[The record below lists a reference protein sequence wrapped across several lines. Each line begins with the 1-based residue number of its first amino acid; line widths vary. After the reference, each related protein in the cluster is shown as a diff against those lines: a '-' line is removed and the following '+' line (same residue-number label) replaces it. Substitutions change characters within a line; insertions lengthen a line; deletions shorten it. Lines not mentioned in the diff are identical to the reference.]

1 MDTKLKKSKA
11 IVSLISFFLS
21 MGILIA
27 TAIFGISFLMNY
39 DYAMQQMSDL
49 KQEDYQNTN
58 AFRAELSQMLN
69 HILHVMD
76 TLSSSDTAAETELQ
90 DSVYS
95 DSDGNRYYYFSDADD
110 PFGLNADTARNL
122 LYQIGTASN
131 RTAYSNDTEHENLY
145 EGDLPE
151 GYNFRLIFD
160 GKTVSIEK
168 DGGAVDVY
176 GDGFYRSDSGMW
188 NVPGYENMA
197 ANPDYENFR
206 VCWSRAKS
214 LWSRWTVPARFTTFP
229 SREGKRFCSCASGL
243 ASLLSLLSCWF
254 WRSFGEKSVG
264 S

>member
-39 DYAMQQMSDL
+39 DYAMQQISDL

-131 RTAYSNDTEHENLY
+131 
-145 EGDLPE
+145 
-151 GYNFRLIFD
+151 
-160 GKTVSIEK
+160 
-168 DGGAVDVY
+168 
-176 GDGFYRSDSGMW
+176 
-188 NVPGYENMA
+188 
-197 ANPDYENFR
+197 
-206 VCWSRAKS
+206 
-214 LWSRWTVPARFTTFP
+214 
-229 SREGKRFCSCASGL
+229 
-243 ASLLSLLSCWF
+243 
-254 WRSFGEKSVG
+254 
-264 S
+264 